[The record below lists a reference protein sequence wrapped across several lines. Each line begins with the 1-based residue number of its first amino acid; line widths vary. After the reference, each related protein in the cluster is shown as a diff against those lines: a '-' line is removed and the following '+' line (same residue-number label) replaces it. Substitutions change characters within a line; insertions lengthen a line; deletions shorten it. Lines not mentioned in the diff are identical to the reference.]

1 MDISKDNPESA
12 APGPELQLAALP
24 EEYGDND
31 LVVPSNWT
39 VTYVEGQLAVSCT
52 VAPANAQTDVITYL
66 YVGITSP
73 SEPSRFYCSGSV
85 TAVRGTPP
93 AGNCLTGFSQTFLYE
108 PKVHGATV
116 RSVVFGYVQTSLGS
130 SSFML
135 KSLFTVGSATPARL
149 Y

>member
-1 MDISKDNPESA
+1 MDISKDNPEGA
-12 APGPELQLAALP
+12 APGPGLRLAALP
-24 EEYGDND
+24 EQYGDND

-39 VTYVEGQLAVSCT
+39 VTFVEGQLAVSCT
-52 VAPANAQTDVITYL
+52 VAPKNAQTDAITNL
-66 YVGITSP
+66 YVGLTSP

-85 TAVRGTPP
+85 TAVGAAPP
-93 AGNCLTGFSQTFLYE
+93 PGNGMTGFSQTFLYD

-116 RSVVFGYVQTSLGS
+116 RSIVFGYVQTGLGS

-135 KSLFTVGSATPARL
+135 QALFTVGSATPTRV